1 MQPGH
6 LNPARALD
14 CPVHTFIRIHR
25 LRATMETPLLRIAKE
40 MARKEKIAK
49 EFKRRIRFKGKV
61 IEKTETKKGNIRLLV
76 KKGEEDR
83 LFVVI
88 KSHKARFALAQSIAV
103 GEHVSAEGIAK
114 FRAIICTKLKRIGVV
129 DESRQETLESFK
141 SQ

>member
-1 MQPGH
+1 M
-6 LNPARALD
+6 
-14 CPVHTFIRIHR
+14 
-25 LRATMETPLLRIAKE
+25 
-40 MARKEKIAK
+40 
-49 EFKRRIRFKGKV
+49 
-61 IEKTETKKGNIRLLV
+61 